1 MIKTLSVSRLVVVI
15 ALAALVA
22 PLSAQQSPTAPADD
36 DALYVIGAKDVLAI
50 SVYGQPD
57 LSGKFTVEGD
67 GTIPYSLIGRLRA
80 AGLTVRTFEN
90 ALRKQL
96 ADNYLRN
103 PQVSISVDLYASQ
116 KISVMGEV
124 RAPGSYPLT
133 GGRTALIDILAK
145 AGATTAGEVVLV
157 RSKDPSRPAAP
168 DDENAE
174 VVRIDLRGLQSG
186 VTGDNISLRDGDTII
201 VPKADSAY
209 VYGEVNTPGAYGITR
224 ETTVLQALALAGG
237 TKDTAAMNRVR
248 IVRIVDGKE
257 IELKGVRPSERI
269 LPGDTVI
276 VPQRF
281 F

>member
-1 MIKTLSVSRLVVVI
+1 MMNTLSRSRLLVI
-15 ALAALVA
+15 ALVVFASPVL
-22 PLSAQQSPTAPADD
+22 AQQTPATPSDD
-36 DALYVIGAKDVLAI
+36 DGMYVIGPKDVLAI
-50 SVYGQPD
+50 NVYGQAD

-80 AGLTVRTFEN
+80 AGLTVRAFEN
-90 ALRKQL
+90 DLRKQL
-96 ADNYLRN
+96 AENYLRN
-103 PQVSISVDLYASQ
+103 PQVSISIDLYASQ

-157 RSKDPSRPAAP
+157 RPKDASRPASI
-168 DDENAE
+168 DDENAQ
-174 VVRIDLRGLQSG
+174 VVRIDLRGLQTG
-186 VTGDNISLRDGDTII
+186 LTGDNISLRDGDTII

-257 IELKGVRPSERI
+257 TELKGVRPSERI